1 VLLHDSAALFAELGD
16 RGGLGWA
23 MGLLA
28 FTRFYAGYPEEAE
41 TMAEEV
47 FGAAGEAGDRWALGM
62 GQVLTASIRL
72 WTGRAGSAVERAR
85 QALATFD
92 AINDDY
98 GRVQARLPLGR
109 ALVTAGRVD
118 EGFAVLEEARAAML
132 PSHSPRFTAFS
143 ATGLLSAAVQ
153 VGDRRRAAAALD
165 ILPSHE
171 LSSDDLA
178 TAGAG
183 EYLVSRA
190 LLELQQSRP
199 AEALE
204 LLREVSRATG
214 ERAEV
219 GYCGAVTALALAA
232 AGRRDEAVAAARV
245 VEDDERSTYL
255 DRLWAGL
262 AAGAVA
268 ARRGDHA
275 VVDEHFTQLC
285 ARVDATEDQVAQAL
299 ARLGWAMARRAVGHA
314 DARQAAEEA
323 EDRFSALGIDADGW
337 TAVLR
342 QAAGTQPAAPVP
354 A

>member
-1 VLLHDSAALFAELGD
+1 
-16 RGGLGWA
+16 

-28 FTRFYAGYPEEAE
+28 FSRFHSGYPEEAE
-41 TMAEEV
+41 KMAEEV

-72 WTGRAGSAVERAR
+72 WTGRAESAVERAR

-92 AINDDY
+92 AIEDDY

-109 ALVTAGRVD
+109 ALVTAGRVE
-118 EGFAVLEEARAAML
+118 EGFEVLEKARAALL

-143 ATGLLSAAVQ
+143 GTGLLSAAVQ
-153 VGDRRRAAAALD
+153 VGDPRRAAAALD
-165 ILPSHE
+165 VLPSQE
-171 LSSDDLA
+171 LSSDDLT

-190 LLELQQSRP
+190 LLELQQSCP
-199 AEALE
+199 AVALE
-204 LLREVSRATG
+204 HLTEVRRATG
-214 ERAEV
+214 ERAAV

-232 AGRRDEAVAAARV
+232 AGRREEALATARA

-262 AAGAVA
+262 AAAAVA
-268 ARRGDHA
+268 AHGGDRRA
-275 VVDEHFTQLC
+275 VDQRFTELC
-285 ARVDATEDQVAQAL
+285 TRVDLTDDRVAQAL
-299 ARLGWAMARRAVGHA
+299 ARLGWAITLQAVGDA
-314 DARQAAEEA
+314 DASRAAEA
-323 EDRFSALGIDADGW
+323 ANRFSDLGIDPGGW
-337 TAVLR
+337 SAVLR
-342 QAAGTQPAAPVP
+342 QAAGIEPASPVP